1 MGIALSLVATFGIVA
16 CDDSSSADN
25 SNDPNTI
32 SCKSSLKD
40 SVLIV
45 ETTKGELSFT
55 STTKIEDGIVST
67 KIDFNKD
74 VPEAECNRETVAREE
89 HFEIECKGKTITE
102 KSKEKMTAKQYDIF
116 TGLLTDGCKAIDGQ
130 KIEKEDVKEALKCET
145 NGAVRDT
152 VVAGVKASATCKN
165 GVWVVDS
172 VKKDE
177 SSASDDEEDKT
188 NSKEDDNAG
197 DSGDSGDTGD
207 SNDTDAGTTVPGEE

>member
-1 MGIALSLVATFGIVA
+1 MNFIKMGIALSLVATFGIVA

-40 SVLIV
+40 SVLVV

-102 KSKEKMTAKQYDIF
+102 KSKEKMSAKQYDIF

-130 KIEKEDVKEALKCET
+130 KIEKQDVKEALKCET

-152 VVAGVKASATCKN
+152 VVGCRFCKE
-165 GVWVVDS
+165 GRILRLRRRRRQDQFQRRRQRWRLRRLRRLRRFQRH
-172 VKKDE
+172 
-177 SSASDDEEDKT
+177 
-188 NSKEDDNAG
+188 
-197 DSGDSGDTGD
+197 
-207 SNDTDAGTTVPGEE
+207 